1 MENKKILD
9 PGDLKN
15 IINNTLMDKFFW
27 INKLDIN
34 AENDPFSAKVYI
46 DPNFVT
52 LHQIEDLLEFLGDDG
67 DRATCVLCSNNKIL
81 PIGDGYGTKEEFHYT
96 LGTNEIKAILSH
108 YYNLSK
114 TKSIDR
120 IFKIHNKIH
129 IFIEDRKHISV

>member
-9 PGDLKN
+9 PGDLRN

-34 AENDPFSAKVYI
+34 AQDDPFSAKVYI

-52 LHQIEDLLEFLGDDG
+52 FHQIEDLLNFLGDDANK
-67 DRATCVLCSNNKIL
+67 ATCILCSNNKVL

-96 LGTNEIKAILSH
+96 LGTDEIKTILSH
-108 YYNLSK
+108 YYHLPK
-114 TKSIDR
+114 TKLIDR
-120 IFKIHNKIH
+120 VFKIHNKIH
-129 IFIEDRKHISV
+129 IFIEDRKHIYV